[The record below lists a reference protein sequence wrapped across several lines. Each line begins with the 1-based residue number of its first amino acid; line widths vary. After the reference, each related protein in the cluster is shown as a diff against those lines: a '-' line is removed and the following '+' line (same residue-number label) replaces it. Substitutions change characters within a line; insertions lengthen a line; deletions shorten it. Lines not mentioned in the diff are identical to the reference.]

1 MKKIPSGLIYTMALA
16 LSSGLN
22 FIAILVWTNTLTPGE
37 FGSYSLVSAT
47 ALLINAAAFEWLRL
61 TTARMTAAPAAP
73 NGVHPERANAMAALV
88 IGLVAVFAVVVGGLW
103 ALKIPMARLTFAWWP
118 LVGAFAVSEMML
130 SIINT
135 LSRFRFL
142 PWQFFRS
149 IVGRGVMSIVIGLV
163 LVKGFHLGAVGA
175 VVGIVIAQGSAV
187 VFGLILDR
195 FWRTVHPAQ
204 AKRQDLEAIWRFGGP
219 LILGCAL
226 NYGVGVADRY
236 VIGFIA
242 GNAEVGLY
250 AAPWDLVQK
259 IVVFVMLAINL
270 TAFPMIVREYEQNG
284 QDAARARVEQ
294 NFLLQTGLG
303 LPAALGFAVLA
314 PGLSN
319 MLLGHAFR
327 SQAASLLPFIA
338 VSALFRSLTTFHLN
352 MAFQLTKR
360 TKLMMVQPIA
370 SLAVILAGGPWALQH
385 FGLVGM
391 AAVTMA
397 AQCGGFLLSL
407 VLAQRVFR
415 FSLLNRNLLCVLA
428 AALAMGGALW
438 KFRDLTHP
446 IATLGLVAV
455 GGAIYG
461 GVLLALRFEPM
472 VRMIGSVRARL
483 RRSA

>member
-1 MKKIPSGLIYTMALA
+1 MKKIPSGLVYTTALA

-22 FIAILVWTNTLTPGE
+22 FLAVLVWSNTLTPAE

-61 TTARMTAAPAAP
+61 TTARMTADPTAP
-73 NGVHPERANAMAALV
+73 NGVHPLRANAMAALV
-88 IGLVAVFAVVVGGLW
+88 LALLGIFAAVIVGLW
-103 ALKIPMARLTFAWWP
+103 LFRTPMARLSFAWWP
-118 LVGAFAVSEMML
+118 LVGAFAVSEML
-130 SIINT
+130 LLNINT

-149 IVGRGVMSIVIGLV
+149 IVARGVLSIVIGV
-163 LVKGFHLGAVGA
+163 ILVKGFQLGATGA
-175 VVGIVIAQGSAV
+175 VLGIVVAQLATALVSIV
-187 VFGLILDR
+187 LDS
-195 FWRTVHPAQ
+195 FWRTVHPFA
-204 AKRQDLEAIWRFGGP
+204 AKIDDLAAIWRFGGP
-219 LILGCAL
+219 LIIGCAL

-236 VIGFIA
+236 VIGFLA

-270 TAFPMIVREYEQNG
+270 TVFPSIVREYEKNG
-284 QDAARARVEQ
+284 ADAARASVEQ
-294 NFLLQTGLG
+294 NFLLQAGLG
-303 LPAALGFAVLA
+303 LPAVVGFAVLA
-314 PGLSN
+314 PGLSH
-319 MLLGHAFR
+319 MLLGAPFR
-327 SQAASLLPFIA
+327 SQAIILLPFIA

-370 SLAVILAGGPWALQH
+370 SLAVILGAGPWALQH

-415 FSLLNRNLLCVLA
+415 FSLLDRNLLCVLA

-446 IATLGLVAV
+446 VATLGLVAA

-472 VRMIGSVRARL
+472 LKVIASVRARL